1 MLSTVKSRPRIAF
14 LLTQLGTVAA
24 RRFAERID
32 DLGITPADAGAL
44 RIIAFSPG
52 ISQRDLAERLG
63 VGPSR
68 IVALMDRL
76 TAADLVVRRRSAA
89 DRRNHELALTEH
101 GQQAMA
107 ALREV
112 GMAHEQD
119 VTAALTDAEVSE
131 LGALLT
137 KLAAAAG
144 LDPEV
149 HPGYRS
155 G

>member
-1 MLSTVKSRPRIAF
+1 MLSTVNPRPRIAF

-24 RRFAERID
+24 RRFAERVSE
-32 DLGITPADAGAL
+32 LGITPADAGAL
-44 RIIAFSPG
+44 RIIAFNPG
-52 ISQRDLAERLG
+52 ISQRDLAQRLG

-76 TAADLVVRRRSAA
+76 TAAGLVVRQRSAT

-101 GQQAMA
+101 GQQTMA
-107 ALREV
+107 SLRDV
-112 GMAHEQD
+112 AIAHEKD
-119 VTAALTDAEVSE
+119 VTTALTEAEVSE
-131 LGALLT
+131 LGVLLT
-137 KLAAAAG
+137 KLAASAG

-149 HPGYRS
+149 HPGYRQ